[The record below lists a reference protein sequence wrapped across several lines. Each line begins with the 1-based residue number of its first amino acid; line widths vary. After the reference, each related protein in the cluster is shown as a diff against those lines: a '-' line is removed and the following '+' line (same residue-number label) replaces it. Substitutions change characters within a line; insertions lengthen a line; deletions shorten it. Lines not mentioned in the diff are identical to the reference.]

1 MNWDRIWDTLLSSGY
16 GTYILFVLPALLLSL
31 WAQFKVKST
40 FHRYSNVQVQSGL
53 TGEQAS
59 LLIQRANGLS
69 VPVTPTA
76 GELTDYYDPS
86 SNAVFLSEPVYARST
101 VAAVGVAAHETG
113 HALQHAQAYTPIR
126 VRTAMVKP
134 TQFAATITPVLLL
147 LGIFLSLPGLIWLGV
162 ALFSVSTLFQIVT
175 LPVEFNA
182 SARAVRALQ
191 ASRMLTDEEIR
202 GVKKVL
208 TAAALTYVGALAVS
222 LAQLLRLL
230 LLVSGRG
237 RRR

>member
-1 MNWDRIWDTLLSSGY
+1 MGI
-16 GTYILFVLPALLLSL
+16 
-31 WAQFKVKST
+31 
-40 FHRYSNVQVQSGL
+40 
-53 TGEQAS
+53 
-59 LLIQRANGLS
+59 
-69 VPVTPTA
+69 
-76 GELTDYYDPS
+76 
-86 SNAVFLSEPVYARST
+86 
-101 VAAVGVAAHETG
+101 AA
-113 HALQHAQAYTPIR
+113 
-126 VRTAMVKP
+126 
-134 TQFAATITPVLLL
+134 
-147 LGIFLSLPGLIWLGV
+147 SLPGLIWLGI

-191 ASRMLTDEEIR
+191 ASRTLSDEEIK